1 MNKNIYM
8 KKSINDAL
16 KNAMKEKNAEKLSV
30 LRSIIA
36 KITEAEKLNSNIE
49 LTDDEIVKVVQK
61 LAKQREESINLFKQG
76 NREDLVAIEEFQLS
90 VLKEYLPQMMSE
102 DEVRNVVKIAIENG
116 ANNIGLLMKE
126 LNQYG
131 SLIDKKIASQ
141 IAKELL

>member
-1 MNKNIYM
+1 M
-8 KKSINDAL
+8 KKSINEAL

-102 DEVRNVVKIAIENG
+102 DEVRNVVKLAIENG

-126 LNQYG
+126 LNRYG

>member
-1 MNKNIYM
+1 M
-8 KKSINDAL
+8 KKSINEAL

-102 DEVRNVVKIAIENG
+102 DEIRTIVKSAIENG

-126 LNQYG
+126 LNRYG
-131 SLIDKKIASQ
+131 NLLDKKIASQ

>member
-1 MNKNIYM
+1 M
-8 KKSINDAL
+8 KKSINEAL

-90 VLKEYLPQMMSE
+90 VLKEYLPQMISE
-102 DEVRNVVKIAIENG
+102 DEIRTIVKTAIENG

-126 LNQYG
+126 LNRYG
-131 SLIDKKIASQ
+131 NLLDKKIASQ

>member
-1 MNKNIYM
+1 M
-8 KKSINDAL
+8 KKRINEAL

-102 DEVRNVVKIAIENG
+102 DEIRTIVKSAIENG

-126 LNQYG
+126 LNRYG
-131 SLIDKKIASQ
+131 NLLDKKIASQ